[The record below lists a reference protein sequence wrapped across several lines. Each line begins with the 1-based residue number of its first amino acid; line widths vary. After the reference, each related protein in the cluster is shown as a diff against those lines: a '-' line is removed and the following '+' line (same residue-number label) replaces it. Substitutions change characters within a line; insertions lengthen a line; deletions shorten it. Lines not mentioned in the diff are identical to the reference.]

1 MKYLYATI
9 TPVNILMQKIKIA
22 PKYSLEYAEIDR
34 PSPLTD
40 RKIEQTIQ
48 QILSGGLDTDITDKV
63 YADFLEIGQQ
73 WILGSNLN
81 NLTGMERFS
90 RLDIINGCTHYI
102 DCLYMSG
109 KVQTLSEDYR
119 YHKRLG
125 LGYSIIQGNIMPR
138 VPMILSM
145 PFPAVGAPHS
155 NMQEILDEAH
165 EKDVPVHI
173 DGAWITCSRDVSFN
187 FNHPAINSVGISLSK
202 GLGLGWNRIGIR
214 WSLNDNPDAISI
226 MNDFH
231 MNNRALTMIGLHFMK
246 TFPVD
251 YLWNTHGKRYEK
263 VCSDFGLTPTNAI
276 HLALW
281 NNRPIGVS
289 PLLRYLENEMS

>member
-48 QILSGGLDTDITDKV
+48 HILSGGLDTDITDKV
-63 YADFLEIGQQ
+63 YADFLDIGRQ
-73 WILGSNLN
+73 WILGSKLN
-81 NLTGMERFS
+81 NLSEMERFS

-125 LGYSIIQGNIMPR
+125 LGYSVIQGNIMPR

-155 NMQEILDEAH
+155 NTQEILDEAF
-165 EKDVPVHI
+165 EKNVPVHI
-173 DGAWITCSRDVSFN
+173 DGAWVTCSRDVSFN

-214 WSLNDNPDAISI
+214 WSSNDNPDAVSI

-231 MNNRALTMIGLHFMK
+231 MNNRALAMIGLHFMK
-246 TFPVD
+246 IFPVD